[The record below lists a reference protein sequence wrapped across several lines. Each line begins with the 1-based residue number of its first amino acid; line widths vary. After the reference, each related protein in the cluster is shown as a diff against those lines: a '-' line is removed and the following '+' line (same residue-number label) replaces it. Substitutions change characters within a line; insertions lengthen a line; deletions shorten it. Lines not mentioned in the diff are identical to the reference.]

1 MGGLSTNGRL
11 FSLGAIAGM
20 LLLLLPTA
28 GWAKQKPLVPESVSG
43 VKIISHDELKSMI
56 SSKKVGVDFH
66 IFDSRKSSD
75 YEAGRI
81 SGAVHMP
88 VPGKPDLGDA
98 EVQKAIDKMKGK
110 LPSNKKILIVFYCN
124 GHRCWRSPKAA
135 KAAVKMGYENV
146 GWLRDGFPE
155 WQKQGYPVE

>member
-1 MGGLSTNGRL
+1 MSEISTGRL
-11 FSLGAIAGM
+11 ISLGVVVAVLTLM
-20 LLLLLPTA
+20 LPA
-28 GWAKQKPLVPESVSG
+28 VCWAKQKPLVPESVPG
-43 VKIISHDELKSMI
+43 VKITSHDKLKSMI
-56 SSKKVGVDFH
+56 DTKKIGVDFH
-66 IFDSRKSSD
+66 VFDSRKSSD

-88 VPGKPDLGDA
+88 VPGRPNLEDA

-110 LPSNKKILIVFYCN
+110 LPLDKKVLIVFYCN

-155 WQKQGYPVE
+155 WQKKGYPVE